1 MGYKIMLNDKVG
13 TTTYETK
20 EQAEKVANHIKRIF
34 EDLNVEII
42 EEEKK

>member
-1 MGYKIMLNDKVG
+1 MSYKIMLNDKVG
-13 TTTYETK
+13 TSTYETK
-20 EQAEKVANHIKRIF
+20 EQAEQVANYVKRVF